1 MTIDQD
7 ADPDTNVSATEVD
20 DSAVDTGS
28 AQDSQENSTQS
39 PEGASATSAPAD
51 KAVQPD
57 AGDGSSTTPDTTSQA
72 AETPAADPNKW
83 ATEKAALE
91 KRIADLRSQGT
102 RASTQLDHYKKRY
115 ADVDPDKYRELVKHN
130 DHSALPVWD
139 PRNPQNSGFRQSHSA
154 WERQKL
160 SISKAKTPEQRQARL
175 EALDD
180 MFSPEEARQ
189 LQQFED
195 HQRRETA
202 RLASD
207 PMAYREQI
215 RQEAVDAVRQEM
227 RSAQE
232 EQQVVG
238 WFESPANQPI
248 IDQYRAYMVEKINQ
262 GLPWHMVQ
270 ELVELKAK
278 ADGLQSRVGG
288 AEKASASARAQT
300 SALKSNAAQSV
311 SRDPATKPIE
321 KTDFWKEAK
330 KWADKHK
337 LPYGHEKVATYLDDL
352 VKRSRNN

>member
-7 ADPDTNVSATEVD
+7 AEPDTNVSATEVD

-28 AQDSQENSTQS
+28 DQDSQETSTQS

-57 AGDGSSTTPDTTSQA
+57 AGDGSSTTPDTTLQA
-72 AETPAADPNKW
+72 AETPAVDPRW

-130 DHSALPVWD
+130 DHSTLPVWD
-139 PRNPQNSGFRQSHSA
+139 PRNPGNGNFRQAYAA
-154 WERQKL
+154 WERQKGA
-160 SISKAKTPEQRQARL
+160 ISKARTPEQRTARL

-180 MFSPEEARQ
+180 MFDPAEAKQ
-189 LQQFED
+189 LQAFEE
-195 HQRRETA
+195 HQRRESA

-227 RSAQE
+227 RAAQE

-238 WFESPANQPI
+238 WFENPANQPI
-248 IDQYRAYMVEKINQ
+248 IDQYRAEMVDKINQ
-262 GLPWHMVQ
+262 GYPWGMIK
-270 ELVELKAK
+270 EWVELKAK